1 MSAVPQTYLT
11 PAEYLAIERKATTK
25 SEYFNGQMWAMAGG
39 LEPHNRISINV
50 TGELHI
56 QFKGRPC
63 REYGSDQRIKVAATG
78 LYTYPDASALCGELE
93 FDDEHRDTL
102 LNPQVLVEVLSKS
115 TERYDRGDKFEHYQ
129 RIPSLQDYL
138 MISQKKH
145 HLDHYHR
152 QDDGS
157 WLLRV
162 YTSLDDVVELSSVGC
177 RLALREIYDKV
188 ELSDE

>member
-1 MSAVPQTYLT
+1 MSAVPQSYLSPT
-11 PAEYLAIERKATTK
+11 EYLAIERAATTK

-39 LEPHNRISINV
+39 LEPHNLISANV
-50 TGELHI
+50 IGELHT

-63 REYGSDQRIKVAATG
+63 RAYGSDQRIKVEATG
-78 LYTYPDASALCGELE
+78 LYTYPDASALCGKPGLE
-93 FDDEHRDTL
+93 DKYRDTL
-102 LNPQVLVEVLSKS
+102 LNPQVLVAVLSKS
-115 TERYDRGDKFEHYQ
+115 TERYDRGDKFGHYQ

-145 HLDHYHR
+145 HVDHYRR

-162 YTSLDDVVELSSVGC
+162 YTSLDDLVELESVGC
-177 RLALREIYDKV
+177 RLVLREIYDKV